1 MLRTWEAPKIIV
13 EEFVPNEYVSACGDS
28 GTVYK
33 FECNAGVSGKY
44 YAVKDANGNVATIS
58 GRYMSGG
65 LFGAS
70 YHPCGET
77 HKAEEN
83 SGFLTGYHIDDVNT
97 QKDENIEVIIWTEN
111 NTNAHCTTELD
122 MDNWE
127 TAKS

>member
-1 MLRTWEAPKIIV
+1 MGTPNFKVIIR
-13 EEFVPNEYVSACGDS
+13 NLKVSPLKLYC
-28 GTVYK
+28 
-33 FECNAGVSGKY
+33 
-44 YAVKDANGNVATIS
+44 
-58 GRYMSGG
+58 R

-97 QKDENIEVIIWTEN
+97 QKDENIEVIIWTDN
-111 NTNAHCTTELD
+111 NTDVHCTTELD